1 MPERNEI
8 TSNIDLLLDTLP
20 SRIRELIAQAEHP
33 QEDLL
38 EIVLDLGRLP
48 EARYRVTAN
57 LLGDAE
63 VTLADIDAVTSAISA
78 FGEDNRAGIP
88 RTLQRSGFSL
98 PLKVIDLSRREF
110 GRLLLCTDFWS
121 NKEPPSMPFPE
132 ASLIK
137 FDKCWTNVTWHMAP
151 SPAH

>member
-48 EARYRVTAN
+48 EARYRVTAT
-57 LLGDAE
+57 LLGDACH
-63 VTLADIDAVTSAISA
+63 V
-78 FGEDNRAGIP
+78 
-88 RTLQRSGFSL
+88 QRRCRVGQY
-98 PLKVIDLSRREF
+98 
-110 GRLLLCTDFWS
+110 
-121 NKEPPSMPFPE
+121 
-132 ASLIK
+132 
-137 FDKCWTNVTWHMAP
+137 
-151 SPAH
+151 